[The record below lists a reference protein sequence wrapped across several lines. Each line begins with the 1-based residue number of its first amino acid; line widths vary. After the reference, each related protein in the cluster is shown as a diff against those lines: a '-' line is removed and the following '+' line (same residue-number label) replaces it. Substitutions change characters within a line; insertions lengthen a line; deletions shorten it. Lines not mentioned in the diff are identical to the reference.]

1 MFRPAFLVLIVAMAL
16 LGFAHATNVQDMLS
30 HCPPPPPPRQTPP
43 TNVRELYPSDIK
55 AVMAL
60 GDSVTAGFAMH
71 TYPVEERQDVY
82 SIGANPNATTLFNFI
97 RHYNPNVVGG
107 AVKYTL
113 PLDAAVYHNPY
124 DWLMLEQD
132 RIHLNAGVSSAKAAD
147 VVDQIRYLTE
157 RLPKEGVDMQTDWKL
172 LTLFIGANDL
182 CVVCD
187 GGHTAQQP
195 ENWIQ
200 TVDSLLD
207 QVHQSIPRV
216 FVNLVGMVNITEVYR
231 VDMGGW
237 YCRLVRKDF
246 DECPC
251 LDHHGQAGRDT
262 LSSSIVQ
269 YNQLMAQLAQKWQAK
284 NLDDFYVAFQPY
296 LTEAVF
302 PGREVL
308 SDLDCFHPSAIS
320 DQYMAM
326 GLWNSMFLPAAL
338 KPTSINVNLTV
349 QCPSGYLQ

>member
-82 SIGANPNATTLFNFI
+82 SIGANPNATTIFNFI

-107 AVKYTL
+107 ATHSTL
-113 PLDAAVYHNPY
+113 PLDAAVYHKPY
-124 DWLMLEQD
+124 EWLILEQD
-132 RIHLNAGVSSAKAAD
+132 KIHLNAGVSEAKAAD
-147 VVDQIRYLTE
+147 VFGQIRYLKE
-157 RLPKEGVDMQTDWKL
+157 RLPKEGVDMKNDWKL

-182 CVVCD
+182 CVACESS
-187 GGHTAQQP
+187 HTAQQP

-200 TVDSLLD
+200 TVDSLLNT
-207 QVHQSIPRV
+207 VHQDIPRV
-216 FVNLVGMVNITEVYR
+216 FVNLMGMVNITEVYR
-231 VDMGGW
+231 VDVQSW
-237 YCRLVRKDF
+237 YCRLVQTKF
-246 DECPC
+246 EECPC
-251 LDHHGQAGRDT
+251 MSGHGPDGRAAM
-262 LSSSIVQ
+262 SAAIVQ

-284 NLDDFYVAFQPY
+284 NLDDFYVSFQPF
-296 LTEAVF
+296 LTETPF

-338 KPTSINVNLTV
+338 KPTSIGLNLTV